1 MKVVRTSYPAE
12 SNILLLSYVFFIA
25 CFFSYQMLGVTFH
38 DLLHWNTAYF
48 GIFLMG
54 VAATVM
60 VLIVW
65 EEMVFPIKANKVEGG
80 WVFRNHRTKLKTQ
93 ILLYSIIPVI
103 VAFVYFTYDVN
114 LLHFIIWSVVCLV
127 PPVVEKLVSGVKNY
141 NDFLRLTHNEIEYK
155 NNEKEGIFETK
166 EIQSIVLIEDGES
179 ITKKIHLELTNKEIV
194 EIDLHEMELEAFY
207 EAIDEYMVSQYKS
220 LVTKSQGTDS
230 AIL

>member
-1 MKVVRTSYPAE
+1 MKVVRSSYPAE

-48 GIFLMG
+48 GIVLMG

-65 EEMVFPIKANKVEGG
+65 EEMVFPIRATKIKGG
-80 WVFRNHRTKLKTQ
+80 WEFRNHRTKLKTQ

-103 VAFVYFTYDVN
+103 VCFVYFTYEVN
-114 LLHFIIWSVVCLV
+114 HLHFIIWAIVCLV

-141 NDFLRLTHNEIEYK
+141 NDFLRLTHDRIEYK
-155 NNEKEGIFETK
+155 NNEKEGVFETK
-166 EIQSIVLIEDGES
+166 DIQSIQLIDDQDS
-179 ITKKIHLELTNKEIV
+179 IMKKFRLYFSNKEAV
-194 EIDLHEMELEAFY
+194 TIDLHEMELEAFY
-207 EAIDEYMVSQYKS
+207 ESIDDFITTEYAHLLKNKS
-220 LVTKSQGTDS
+220 SL
-230 AIL
+230 